1 MHLIPTLKGTYIPT
15 HTCLE
20 QPEEAA
26 AEGLIDSVEDRLY
39 DHPHVGKRI
48 RALYDAGW
56 AEGTVTWL
64 NTIIGLRVEYE
75 DDSEDYIK
83 ESEINGVDIFFPL

>member
-1 MHLIPTLKGTYIPT
+1 MEFPIPDIVRELQFKK
-15 HTCLE
+15 
-20 QPEEAA
+20 
-26 AEGLIDSVEDRLY
+26 
-39 DHPHVGKRI
+39 KRI